1 MRALITPPATINE
14 LIAWGRDALLAAG
27 LRPAEASLDARL
39 LAQHP
44 LGWSTATLL
53 TSGDADVPSGFHER
67 YRTDVQRRARREPLA
82 YITGI
87 KEFWNLD
94 LEVSRAVL
102 IPRPETEVLVEAALE
117 RVSAS
122 GGPAKIADVCTG
134 SGCVAVAVASERPD
148 AHVTATDISLEALQV
163 AARNAERHH
172 VRGRI
177 SLVRADLMAGLAG
190 AFDAIVANPPYVR
203 TIDRPGLQAEVKD
216 FEPAVALFGGTDGLS
231 VIRTLIEQSAARLT
245 PAGVLLFE
253 FGLGQEED
261 VRELISA
268 SRALRMIDVKP
279 DLQGIARVAIAGR
292 WSR

>member
-1 MRALITPPATINE
+1 M
-14 LIAWGRDALLAAG
+14 IAWGRDALLAAG
-27 LRPAEASLDARL
+27 LGPAEASLDARL

-53 TSGDADVPSGFHER
+53 TSGDAQVPSALHER
-67 YRTDVQRRARREPLA
+67 YRTDVHRRARREPLA

-117 RVSAS
+117 RVPAA

-134 SGCVAVAVASERPD
+134 SGCVAVAVASERRD
-148 AHVTATDISLEALQV
+148 AHVTATDISLEALQI
-163 AARNAERHH
+163 AARNTERHH

-177 SLVRADLMAGLAG
+177 SLVRTDLMAGLAG
-190 AFDAIVANPPYVR
+190 AFDVIVANPPYVR

-216 FEPAVALFGGTDGLS
+216 FEPAVALFGGADGLS
-231 VIRTLIEQSAARLT
+231 VIRALIEQSAARLT
-245 PAGVLLFE
+245 AAGVLLFE

-261 VRELISA
+261 VQELISA
-268 SRALRMIDVKP
+268 SRALRMIAVKP

-292 WSR
+292 RSH

>member
-1 MRALITPPATINE
+1 

-27 LRPAEASLDARL
+27 LGPVEASLDARL

-53 TSGDADVPSGFHER
+53 TSGNAQVPSGLHER
-67 YRTDVQRRARREPLA
+67 YRADVQRRAHREPLA

-94 LEVSRAVL
+94 FEVSRAVL

-117 RVSAS
+117 RLSAA
-122 GGPAKIADVCTG
+122 GGPAKIADACTG
-134 SGCVAVAVASERPD
+134 SGCVAVAIASERPD

-172 VRGRI
+172 VHERI
-177 SLVRADLMAGLAG
+177 SLVRTDLLTGLAG

-231 VIRTLIEQSAARLT
+231 IIRALIEQSAARLT
-245 PAGVLLFE
+245 AAGVLLVE
-253 FGLGQEED
+253 FGLGQEEA

-268 SRALRMIDVKP
+268 SRELKMNDVKS
-279 DLQGIARVAIAGR
+279 DLQGIARVAILGHR
-292 WSR
+292 SH